1 MTKKLYMSLLILNIP
16 EATKLDMD
24 TYDTEG

>member
-16 EATKLDMD
+16 VGTKLDMD